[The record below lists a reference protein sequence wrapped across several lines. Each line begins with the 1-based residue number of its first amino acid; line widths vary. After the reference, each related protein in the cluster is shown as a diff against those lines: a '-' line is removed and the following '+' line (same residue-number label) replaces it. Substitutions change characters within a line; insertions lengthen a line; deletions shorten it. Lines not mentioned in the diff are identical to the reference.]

1 MRFALA
7 LTALPRFSIAAA
19 CFLCPLTP
27 NSCLFFFLFSNFFLN
42 RSALASRVFFLFL
55 PRSTRSLSA
64 FSFLAAP
71 LCFFSLECFSCL
83 DLCSLPF
90 TSLVLRALAAV
101 SLAVNSRIRFACF
114 TLISLLRFSLLDV
127 SLDFF

>member
-64 FSFLAAP
+64 FSFLALRALANLALVAFSFLTAP
-71 LCFFSLECFSCL
+71 LCFFSLPCFSCL
-83 DLCSLPF
+83 DLCSLSF
-90 TSLVLRALAAV
+90 TSLVLRAHVLCV
-101 SLAVNSRIRFACF
+101 
-114 TLISLLRFSLLDV
+114 D
-127 SLDFF
+127 